1 MHKPT
6 IDCGP
11 ISYNDRSKLCHALI
25 AEVYRAGAWAEI
37 PRRASMYR
45 SRLVAWSYSSF
56 GNHETADMPDDPT
69 EQNAEAMMFALFDD
83 HVQ

>member
-1 MHKPT
+1 MHSVPKFT
-6 IDCGP
+6 GP
-11 ISYNDRSKLCHALI
+11 VHGPRSQD
-25 AEVYRAGAWAEI
+25 G
-37 PRRASMYR
+37 RRCTDLAS
-45 SRLVAWSYSSF
+45 SRGRIQSF